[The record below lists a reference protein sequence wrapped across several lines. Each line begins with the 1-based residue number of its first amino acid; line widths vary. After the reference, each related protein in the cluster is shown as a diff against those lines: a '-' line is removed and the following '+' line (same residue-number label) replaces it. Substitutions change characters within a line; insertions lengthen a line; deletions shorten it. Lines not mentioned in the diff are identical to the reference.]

1 MSSSFEIF
9 YTKNLPEFIHEN
21 SFSILITT
29 YQAGKLIVIG
39 SSNGEELYQTPVSLK
54 KPMGIAL
61 KDNKMAIACFDEL
74 RFFSSNENIH
84 EVINHSVEGN
94 YDIGFA
100 QRATYFTGNLDI
112 HDIEFGEGILW
123 GVNTMMSCIGIYDI
137 NFSFRPKWK
146 PKFISDIIPEDRC
159 HLNGMAMEN
168 QLPKYVTALG
178 KSDKKQ
184 GWRDDKMNGGILMK
198 VPEGDILLEG
208 LSMPHS
214 PRLIGGDLYF
224 LESGRGTLNCYHTE
238 EKKVEKVFDF
248 QCFVRGMD
256 VIGNVLVIGKSK
268 IRSTNKDFND
278 LNISKNSKSGGLIL
292 FDLLE
297 KAIVG
302 EIDYNNTVEE
312 IYDVKVLEN
321 VKNPA
326 ILTDE
331 FELNQEI
338 ITLPRNKYWKKKED

>member
-1 MSSSFEIF
+1 M
-9 YTKNLPEFIHEN
+9 
-21 SFSILITT
+21 
-29 YQAGKLIVIG
+29 
-39 SSNGEELYQTPVSLK
+39 
-54 KPMGIAL
+54 
-61 KDNKMAIACFDEL
+61 
-74 RFFSSNENIH
+74 
-84 EVINHSVEGN
+84 
-94 YDIGFA
+94 
-100 QRATYFTGNLDI
+100 
-112 HDIEFGEGILW
+112 
-123 GVNTMMSCIGIYDI
+123 
-137 NFSFRPKWK
+137 
-146 PKFISDIIPEDRC
+146 
-159 HLNGMAMEN
+159 
-168 QLPKYVTALG
+168 
-178 KSDKKQ
+178 KSQ
-184 GWRDDKMNGGILMK
+184 
-198 VPEGDILLEG
+198 
-208 LSMPHS
+208 S
-214 PRLIGGDLYF
+214 
-224 LESGRGTLNCYHTE
+224 
-238 EKKVEKVFDF
+238 EKVFDF